1 MAVASPLNLGR
12 TSSFRTTRQGISN
25 AGKSIQNISG
35 ILFRKTKVRRESI
48 ATSNLLTR
56 KKIENENRAER
67 ETEAE
72 AQKLVKSPIGR
83 QSLANNTGGSFL
95 DRIIGFIGY
104 TALGWF
110 MNNIPTW
117 IGLGKEFIAR
127 LQKAGQ
133 IISSIANDTI
143 RIVNGFGNV
152 LGAIGKNIVS
162 FDIFDN
168 SKRLETALNDLNA
181 AFFDMNQQFMDGFD
195 LVGTPLTE
203 AKYSGENIPEF
214 GTEITEPG
222 AYPET
227 PMPSGGGGTVSP
239 QAVYSYL
246 RQLGVSD
253 IHALGILANIQG
265 ESGFQVGV
273 SEKGGGGV
281 GLFQYTYPSR
291 KSAFLRAVP
300 DYKTNWKG
308 QIDFAIKS
316 DPNTPLYLRKQ
327 FSSPEEAADDFMRNW
342 ENPNKR
348 VYAERRRK
356 HNSFIRSFKAGK
368 TQPPQAQVSQSTS
381 VRPIITSRYG
391 DPRGGRTHGGTDLA
405 TNYGTPLRAVADGK
419 IIETGWESGWGY
431 FLVYRDTSGLY
442 HLYGH
447 MPKGS
452 FKTSGTVKK
461 GEVIGKVGSTG
472 RTSGPHLHW
481 EIGKSWNGTIGGK
494 FDPLK
499 VYSANAPFN
508 NTSSSGASAQV
519 ASTPSLNIPQ
529 QITPQ
534 RTAQDIFVFSPEPQT
549 QMPTPAPSRG
559 GQTFVGPDEFTTL
572 NNFIKKQLL
581 LDLVYL

>member
-56 KKIENENRAER
+56 KRIENENRAER

-83 QSLANNTGGSFL
+83 QSLANNTGGSLL

-133 IISSIANDTI
+133 IISSIASDTI
-143 RIVNGFGNV
+143 RIVGGFGNV
-152 LGAIGKNIVS
+152 LSAIGKNIVS

-203 AKYSGENIPEF
+203 AKYSGEEIPGL
-214 GTEITEPG
+214 GTQQTDQG

-227 PMPSGGGGTVSP
+227 PTPPAPTGGTLSTEQLVSIAKQAGFNQQNAVIAAAVAKAESGGRSGVVNDNPGTGDLSYGLWQINMIGRLGPARLKQFGISSNEQLKDPLTNARAAFILSGGSNFNPWSVYRSGKYRSFLPEAQKAANVSP
-239 QAVYSYL
+239 GTIQQVPVGNINPTVGD
-246 RQLGVSD
+246 RLGAGRG
-253 IHALGILANIQG
+253 HQG
-265 ESGFQVGV
+265 VDLQV
-273 SEKGGGGV
+273 K
-281 GLFQYTYPSR
+281 
-291 KSAFLRAVP
+291 
-300 DYKTNWKG
+300 D
-308 QIDFAIKS
+308 
-316 DPNTPLYLRKQ
+316 
-327 FSSPEEAADDFMRNW
+327 
-342 ENPNKR
+342 
-348 VYAERRRK
+348 
-356 HNSFIRSFKAGK
+356 
-368 TQPPQAQVSQSTS
+368 
-381 VRPIITSRYG
+381 
-391 DPRGGRTHGGTDLA
+391 
-405 TNYGTPLRAVADGK
+405 GTPLRAVSDGVIVDSDFEK
-419 IIETGWESGWGY
+419 GWGN
-431 FLVYRDTSGLY
+431 FLVMKDNLGIY

-447 MPKGS
+447 MQSGYKKG
-452 FKTSGTVKK
+452 GPVKK
-461 GEVIGKVGSTG
+461 GEVIGKVGMTG
-472 RTSGPHLHW
+472 RTTGPHLHW
-481 EIGKSWNGTIGGK
+481 ETGTGWNRSRITGRFDALSRYSK
-494 FDPLK
+494 F
-499 VYSANAPFN
+499 APFN
-508 NTSSSGASAQV
+508 TQPGPGV
-519 ASTPSLNIPQ
+519 ASEIQTQISGLSQQREMLPFELTPDRKGS
-529 QITPQ
+529 
-534 RTAQDIFVFSPEPQT
+534 DIFVFAPDTQSQT
-549 QMPTPAPSRG
+549 QSPVSTRG
-559 GQTFVGPDEFTTL
+559 GEAPVGPDEFTTL